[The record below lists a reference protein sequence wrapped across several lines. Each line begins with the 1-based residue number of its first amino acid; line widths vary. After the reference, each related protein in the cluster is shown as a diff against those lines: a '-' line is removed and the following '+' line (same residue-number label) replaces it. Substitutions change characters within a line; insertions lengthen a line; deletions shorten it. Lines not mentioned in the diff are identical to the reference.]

1 MMVTNTLMLM
11 ALRKMLDSESQA
23 KAIGTEEAL
32 NISHMNSAETEE
44 PIAIRY
50 FSRP

>member
-32 NISHMNSAETEE
+32 NISHMNSATLKIPVEQPSTKQK
-44 PIAIRY
+44 
-50 FSRP
+50 